1 MNTVTFTNGELSI
14 IKNFL
19 NGIKVRGKASRG
31 RSKLLKLL
39 AKKEQELNDDLND
52 VRKPYLLLGDNGESQ
67 VHNPV

>member
-1 MNTVTFTNGELSI
+1 MNTVTFKNGELSI

-39 AKKEQELNDDLND
+39 AKKGTRVE
-52 VRKPYLLLGDNGESQ
+52 
-67 VHNPV
+67 